1 MVCPTT
7 DWDRQH
13 ALLPSHP
20 QWWTA
25 ALPVPDSFPGHR
37 PDPANVRGGQPVQ
50 LHADPDQHTALSVL
64 KCNGYSLLTKS
75 PSAYWRSTELK
86 SQVHWISEAIKP
98 DNSALSQ
105 PQPLIHTCSGKTFGG
120 WSTIRQWAAS
130 GFSFYQK
137 RFRSNHAQLLFSH
150 NPELISS
157 MCHYSLSNWF
167 LKRNFAWG
175 VSDLKGALSPV
186 AGL

>member
-37 PDPANVRGGQPVQ
+37 PDPANVLGGQPVQ

-120 WSTIRQWAAS
+120 GPQLGNEQPLVSVSIRKDLEVTMLNFCS
-130 GFSFYQK
+130 VTT
-137 RFRSNHAQLLFSH
+137 
-150 NPELISS
+150 
-157 MCHYSLSNWF
+157 LS
-167 LKRNFAWG
+167 
-175 VSDLKGALSPV
+175 
-186 AGL
+186 